1 MVVKSFFVQVDRI
14 FIEFLFWKKKI
25 YMHMSLSHSLIIIQ
39 RKFRITKTTI
49 IKKKFYIKKFVLF
62 STQKKKKRK
71 CFLKVILLFPFVPF
85 WAFFPPFIE
94 GSGTFRK
101 SSRGMQRCNLERIL
115 MGMHVT
121 SSWYG
126 IMGTRCMIHSLCTA
140 QSHHDI
146 TRPSFISF

>member
-1 MVVKSFFVQVDRI
+1 M
-14 FIEFLFWKKKI
+14 
-25 YMHMSLSHSLIIIQ
+25 
-39 RKFRITKTTI
+39 
-49 IKKKFYIKKFVLF
+49 
-62 STQKKKKRK
+62 
-71 CFLKVILLFPFVPF
+71 LFPFVPF

-126 IMGTRCMIHSLCTA
+126 IMHANTMHDTFIHYARHSHIMISHVLRSFLLKVRTHVRHINDSSMHDVVLIAFAASFCVSPKRRSYNRRCWYWWMIIFLS
-140 QSHHDI
+140 
-146 TRPSFISF
+146 PFIHLKIQ